1 MSMAASVSLVD
12 YKGYRKSKKQ
22 AKKML
27 LQVINMYNSVSVFID
42 IINEG
47 KFEVLKSSKAVADTT
62 SIIKFAIHTR
72 KMVEELDSVI
82 DLMQEKVNEA
92 EEAKSEYHVGIKI
105 RFLLERNKELLELVT
120 NVRDEIKNIHDE
132 FDAVIDK
139 IDGYLKTQDI

>member
-1 MSMAASVSLVD
+1 MASVSLVD

-27 LQVINMYNSVSVFID
+27 LQVINMYNSVSIFID

-47 KFEVLKSSKAVADTT
+47 RFEVLKTNKAVADTT

-72 KMVEELDSVI
+72 KMVEELDNVI
-82 DLMQEKVNEA
+82 ELMQEKVNEA
-92 EEAKSEYHVGIKI
+92 EEVKSEYHVGIKI
-105 RFLLERNKELLELVT
+105 RFLLERNKELLELIT
-120 NVRDEIKNIHDE
+120 NVREEIKNIHDE
-132 FDAVIDK
+132 FDSVIDK

>member
-1 MSMAASVSLVD
+1 MASVSLVD

-27 LQVINMYNSVSVFID
+27 LQTINMYNSVSIFID

-47 KFEVLKSSKAVADTT
+47 RFEVLKTNKAVADTT

-72 KMVEELDSVI
+72 KMVEELDNVI
-82 DLMQEKVNEA
+82 ELMQEKVNEA
-92 EEAKSEYHVGIKI
+92 EQVKSEYHVDIRI
-105 RFLLERNKELLELVT
+105 RFLLERNKELLELIT
-120 NVRDEIKNIHDE
+120 NVREEIKNIHDE
-132 FDAVIDK
+132 FDSVIDK

>member
-1 MSMAASVSLVD
+1 MASVSLVD

-27 LQVINMYNSVSVFID
+27 LQTINMYNSVSVFID

-47 KFEVLKSSKAVADTT
+47 RFEVLKTNKAVADTT

-72 KMVEELDSVI
+72 KMVEELDNVI
-82 DLMQEKVNEA
+82 ELMQEKVNEA
-92 EEAKSEYHVGIKI
+92 EEVKSEYHLGIRI
-105 RFLLERNKELLELVT
+105 RFLLERNKELLELIT
-120 NVRDEIKNIHDE
+120 NIREEIKNIHDE
-132 FDAVIDK
+132 FDSVIDK

>member
-1 MSMAASVSLVD
+1 MASVSLVD

-47 KFEVLKSSKAVADTT
+47 RFEVLKTNKAVADST

-72 KMVEELDSVI
+72 KMVEELDNVI
-82 DLMQEKVNEA
+82 ELMQEKVNEA
-92 EEAKSEYHVGIKI
+92 EEVKSEYHVGIKI
-105 RFLLERNKELLELVT
+105 RFLLERNKELLELIV
-120 NVRDEIKNIHDE
+120 NVREEIKQIHDE
-132 FDAVIDK
+132 FDSVIDK

>member
-1 MSMAASVSLVD
+1 MLMASVSLVD

-27 LQVINMYNSVSVFID
+27 LQVINMYNSVSIFID

-47 KFEVLKSSKAVADTT
+47 RFEVLKTNKAVADTT

-72 KMVEELDSVI
+72 KMVEELDNVI
-82 DLMQEKVNEA
+82 ELMQEKVNEA
-92 EEAKSEYHVGIKI
+92 EEVKSEYHVGIRI
-105 RFLLERNKELLELVT
+105 RFLLERNKELLELIT
-120 NVRDEIKNIHDE
+120 NVREEIKQIHDE

>member
-1 MSMAASVSLVD
+1 MLMASVSLVD

-27 LQVINMYNSVSVFID
+27 LQVINMYNSVSIFID

-47 KFEVLKSSKAVADTT
+47 RFEVLKTNKAVADTT

-72 KMVEELDSVI
+72 KMVEELDNVI
-82 DLMQEKVNEA
+82 ELMQEKVDEA
-92 EEAKSEYHVGIKI
+92 EQVKSEYHVGIKI
-105 RFLLERNKELLELVT
+105 RFLLERNKELLELIT
-120 NVRDEIKNIHDE
+120 NVREEIKNIHDE

>member
-1 MSMAASVSLVD
+1 MASVSLVD

-27 LQVINMYNSVSVFID
+27 LQVINMYNSVSIFID

-47 KFEVLKSSKAVADTT
+47 RFEVLKTNKAVADTT

-72 KMVEELDSVI
+72 KMVEELDNVI
-82 DLMQEKVNEA
+82 ELMQEKVNEA
-92 EEAKSEYHVGIKI
+92 EEVKSEYHVGIKI
-105 RFLLERNKELLELVT
+105 RFLLERNKELLELIT
-120 NVRDEIKNIHDE
+120 NVREEIKQIHDE
-132 FDAVIDK
+132 FDSVIDK

>member
-1 MSMAASVSLVD
+1 MASVSLVD

-27 LQVINMYNSVSVFID
+27 LQVINMYNSVSIFID

-47 KFEVLKSSKAVADTT
+47 RFEVLKTNKAVADTT

-72 KMVEELDSVI
+72 KMVEELDNVI
-82 DLMQEKVNEA
+82 ELMQEKVDEA
-92 EEAKSEYHVGIKI
+92 EQVKSEYHVGIKI
-105 RFLLERNKELLELVT
+105 RFLLERNKELLELIT
-120 NVRDEIKNIHDE
+120 NVREEIKNIHDE
-132 FDAVIDK
+132 FDSVIDK

>member
-1 MSMAASVSLVD
+1 MASVSLVD

-27 LQVINMYNSVSVFID
+27 LQVINMYNSVSIFID

-47 KFEVLKSSKAVADTT
+47 RFEVLKTNKAVADTT

-72 KMVEELDSVI
+72 KMVEELDNVI
-82 DLMQEKVNEA
+82 ELMQEKVNEA
-92 EEAKSEYHVGIKI
+92 EQVKSEYHVGIKI
-105 RFLLERNKELLELVT
+105 RFLLERNKELLELIT
-120 NVRDEIKNIHDE
+120 NVREEIKNIHDE
-132 FDAVIDK
+132 FDSVIDK

>member
-1 MSMAASVSLVD
+1 MASVSLVD

-27 LQVINMYNSVSVFID
+27 LQVINMYNSVSIFID

-47 KFEVLKSSKAVADTT
+47 RFEVLKTNKAVADTT

-72 KMVEELDSVI
+72 KMVEELDNVI
-82 DLMQEKVNEA
+82 ELMQEKVNEA
-92 EEAKSEYHVGIKI
+92 EEVKSEYHVGIKI
-105 RFLLERNKELLELVT
+105 RFLLERNKELLEFIV
-120 NVRDEIKNIHDE
+120 NVREEIKQIHDE

-139 IDGYLKTQDI
+139 IDEYLKTQDI

>member
-1 MSMAASVSLVD
+1 MLMASVSLVD

-47 KFEVLKSSKAVADTT
+47 RFEVLKTNKAVADTT

-72 KMVEELDSVI
+72 KMVEELDNVI
-82 DLMQEKVNEA
+82 ELMQEKVNEA
-92 EEAKSEYHVGIKI
+92 EEVKSEYHVGIKI
-105 RFLLERNKELLELVT
+105 RFLLERNKELLELIT
-120 NVRDEIKNIHDE
+120 NVREEIKQIHDE
-132 FDAVIDK
+132 FDSVIDK

>member
-1 MSMAASVSLVD
+1 MASVSLVD
-12 YKGYRKSKKQ
+12 YKGFRKSKKQ

-47 KFEVLKSSKAVADTT
+47 RFEVLKTNKAVADTT

-72 KMVEELDSVI
+72 KMVEELDNVI
-82 DLMQEKVNEA
+82 ELMQEKVNEA
-92 EEAKSEYHVGIKI
+92 EEVKSEYHLGIRI
-105 RFLLERNKELLELVT
+105 RFLLERNKELLELIT
-120 NVRDEIKNIHDE
+120 NVREEIKNIHDE

>member
-1 MSMAASVSLVD
+1 MASVSLVD

-47 KFEVLKSSKAVADTT
+47 RFEVLKTNKAVADTT

-72 KMVEELDSVI
+72 KMVEELDNVI
-82 DLMQEKVNEA
+82 ELMQEKVNEA
-92 EEAKSEYHVGIKI
+92 EEVKSEYHVGIKI
-105 RFLLERNKELLELVT
+105 RFLLERNKELLELIT
-120 NVRDEIKNIHDE
+120 NVREEIKNIHDE
-132 FDAVIDK
+132 FDSVIDK

>member
-1 MSMAASVSLVD
+1 MLMASVSLVD

-27 LQVINMYNSVSVFID
+27 LQVINMYNSVSIFID

-47 KFEVLKSSKAVADTT
+47 RFEVLKTNKAVADTT

-72 KMVEELDSVI
+72 KMVEELDNVI
-82 DLMQEKVNEA
+82 ELMQEKVDEA
-92 EEAKSEYHVGIKI
+92 EEVKSEYHVGIKI
-105 RFLLERNKELLELVT
+105 RFLLERNKELLELIV
-120 NVRDEIKNIHDE
+120 NVREEIKNIHDE
-132 FDAVIDK
+132 FDSVIDK

>member
-1 MSMAASVSLVD
+1 MASVSLVD

-27 LQVINMYNSVSVFID
+27 LQTINMYNSVSVFID

-47 KFEVLKSSKAVADTT
+47 RFEVLKTNKAVADTT

-72 KMVEELDSVI
+72 KMVEELDNVI
-82 DLMQEKVNEA
+82 ELMQEKVNEA
-92 EEAKSEYHVGIKI
+92 EEVKSEYHVGIKI
-105 RFLLERNKELLELVT
+105 RFLLERNKELLELIV
-120 NVRDEIKNIHDE
+120 NVREEIKQIHDE
-132 FDAVIDK
+132 FDSVIDK

>member
-1 MSMAASVSLVD
+1 MLMASVSLVD

-27 LQVINMYNSVSVFID
+27 LQVINMYNSVSIFID

-47 KFEVLKSSKAVADTT
+47 RFEVLKTNKAVADTT

-72 KMVEELDSVI
+72 KMVEELDNVI

-92 EEAKSEYHVGIKI
+92 EEVKSEYHVGIKI
-105 RFLLERNKELLELVT
+105 RFLLERNKELLELIT
-120 NVRDEIKNIHDE
+120 NVREEIKNIHDE
-132 FDAVIDK
+132 FDSVIDK
-139 IDGYLKTQDI
+139 IDGYLKTQDV

>member
-1 MSMAASVSLVD
+1 MASVSLVY
-12 YKGYRKSKKQ
+12 YKGYIKSKKQ

-47 KFEVLKSSKAVADTT
+47 RFEVLKTNKAVADTT

-72 KMVEELDSVI
+72 KMVEELDNVI

-92 EEAKSEYHVGIKI
+92 EEVKSEYHVGIKI
-105 RFLLERNKELLELVT
+105 RFLLERNKELLELIT
-120 NVRDEIKNIHDE
+120 NVREEIKDIHDE
-132 FDAVIDK
+132 FDSVIDK
-139 IDGYLKTQDI
+139 IDEYLKTQDI

>member
-1 MSMAASVSLVD
+1 MASVSLVD

-27 LQVINMYNSVSVFID
+27 LQVINMYNSVSIFID

-47 KFEVLKSSKAVADTT
+47 RFEVLKTNKAVADTT

-72 KMVEELDSVI
+72 KMVEELDNVI
-82 DLMQEKVNEA
+82 ELMQEKVNEA
-92 EEAKSEYHVGIKI
+92 EEVKSEYHVGIKI
-105 RFLLERNKELLELVT
+105 RFLLERNKELLELIT
-120 NVRDEIKNIHDE
+120 NVREEIKSIHDE

-139 IDGYLKTQDI
+139 IDGYLKAQDI

>member
-1 MSMAASVSLVD
+1 MASVSLVD
-12 YKGYRKSKKQ
+12 YKGFRKSKKQ

-47 KFEVLKSSKAVADTT
+47 RFEVLKTNKAVADTT

-72 KMVEELDSVI
+72 KMVEELDNVI
-82 DLMQEKVNEA
+82 ELMQEKVNEA
-92 EEAKSEYHVGIKI
+92 EEVKSEYHVGIKI
-105 RFLLERNKELLELVT
+105 RFLLERNKELLELIT
-120 NVRDEIKNIHDE
+120 NVREEIKNIYDE

>member
-1 MSMAASVSLVD
+1 MASVSLVD

-27 LQVINMYNSVSVFID
+27 LQVINMYNSVSIFID

-47 KFEVLKSSKAVADTT
+47 RFEVLKTNKAVADTT

-72 KMVEELDSVI
+72 KMVEELDNVI
-82 DLMQEKVNEA
+82 ELMQEKVNEA
-92 EEAKSEYHVGIKI
+92 EEVKSEYHLGIRI
-105 RFLLERNKELLELVT
+105 RFLLERNKELLELIT
-120 NVRDEIKNIHDE
+120 NVREEIKNIHDE
-132 FDAVIDK
+132 FDSVIDK

>member
-1 MSMAASVSLVD
+1 MASVSLVD

-27 LQVINMYNSVSVFID
+27 LQAIAMYNSVSIFID

-47 KFEVLKSSKAVADTT
+47 RFEVLKTNKAVADTT

-72 KMVEELDSVI
+72 KMVEELDNVI

-92 EEAKSEYHVGIKI
+92 EEVKSEYHVGIKI
-105 RFLLERNKELLELVT
+105 RFLLERNKELLELIV
-120 NVRDEIKNIHDE
+120 NIREEIKQIHDE
-132 FDAVIDK
+132 FDSVIDK

>member
-1 MSMAASVSLVD
+1 MASVSLVD

-47 KFEVLKSSKAVADTT
+47 RFEVLKTNKAVADTT

-72 KMVEELDSVI
+72 KMVEELDNVI
-82 DLMQEKVNEA
+82 ELMQEKVNEA
-92 EEAKSEYHVGIKI
+92 EEVKSEYHVGIRI
-105 RFLLERNKELLELVT
+105 RFLLERNKELLELVA
-120 NVRDEIKNIHDE
+120 NVREEIKQIHDE
-132 FDAVIDK
+132 FDSVIDK

>member
-1 MSMAASVSLVD
+1 MAASVSLVD

-27 LQVINMYNSVSVFID
+27 LQVIAMYNSVSIFID

-47 KFEVLKSSKAVADTT
+47 KFEILKSNKAVEDTT

-72 KMVEELDSVI
+72 KMVEELDNVI

-92 EEAKSEYHVGIKI
+92 EQAKSEYHVGIRI

-132 FDAVIDK
+132 FDSVIDK

>member
-1 MSMAASVSLVD
+1 MASVSLVD

-27 LQVINMYNSVSVFID
+27 LQVINMYNSVSIFID

-47 KFEVLKSSKAVADTT
+47 RFEVLKTNKAVADTT

-72 KMVEELDSVI
+72 KMVEELDNVI
-82 DLMQEKVNEA
+82 ELMQEKVNEA
-92 EEAKSEYHVGIKI
+92 EQVKSEYHLGIRI
-105 RFLLERNKELLELVT
+105 HFLLERNKELLELIT
-120 NVRDEIKNIHDE
+120 NVREEIKQIHDE

>member
-1 MSMAASVSLVD
+1 MASVSLVD

-27 LQVINMYNSVSVFID
+27 LQVINMYNSVSIFID

-47 KFEVLKSSKAVADTT
+47 RFEVLKTNKAVADTT

-72 KMVEELDSVI
+72 KMVEELDNVI

-92 EEAKSEYHVGIKI
+92 EEVKSEYHVGIKI
-105 RFLLERNKELLELVT
+105 LFLLERNKELLELIT
-120 NVRDEIKNIHDE
+120 NVREEIKNIHDE

-139 IDGYLKTQDI
+139 IDEYLKTQDI

>member
-1 MSMAASVSLVD
+1 MASVSLVD

-27 LQVINMYNSVSVFID
+27 LQVINMYNSVSIFID

-47 KFEVLKSSKAVADTT
+47 RFEVLKTNKAVADTT

-72 KMVEELDSVI
+72 KMVEELDNVI
-82 DLMQEKVNEA
+82 ELMQEKVDEA
-92 EEAKSEYHVGIKI
+92 EQVKSEYHVGIKI
-105 RFLLERNKELLELVT
+105 RFLLERNKELLELIT
-120 NVRDEIKNIHDE
+120 NVREEIKNIHDE